1 MPLHQ
6 TGISACGTDSLQR
19 RTEMTRL
26 YVSAAHPGYWVGY
39 VAGTGWTIFPAREN
53 GWEQRRPARGLD
65 PMHLREVPARLASRT
80 GLPDAE
86 PVPEFAEV
94 A

>member
-1 MPLHQ
+1 
-6 TGISACGTDSLQR
+6 
-19 RTEMTRL
+19 MTRL
-26 YVSAAHPGYWVGY
+26 YISAAHPGHWVAY

-65 PMHLREVPARLASRT
+65 PMHLRQVPAQLASRT
-80 GLPDAE
+80 GLPEAE
-86 PVPEFAEV
+86 PIPEFAKV